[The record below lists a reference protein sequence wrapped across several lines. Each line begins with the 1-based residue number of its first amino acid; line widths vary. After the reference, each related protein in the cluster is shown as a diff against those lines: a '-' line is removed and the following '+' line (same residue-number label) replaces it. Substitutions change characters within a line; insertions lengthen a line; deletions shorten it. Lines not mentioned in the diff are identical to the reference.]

1 MLPICFSNQ
10 HVAKSTHLSTIDTM
24 DLCVYVGAECPIWA
38 STLRTRRWDMV
49 GFAKLL
55 SCLFWNFGCGR
66 NRWWLIAMT
75 RPLWLVSLGI
85 CVRSCETSLKL
96 SPASQVIYGQQVIPF
111 RHLRQRLRLLGQ
123 TGAHWRDISCPAEP
137 KGGAKEFSKNR
148 RYGRCAWWQAR
159 GFGNDLPVFWWLQ
172 PVVMEL

>member
-85 CVRSCETSLKL
+85 LCEILWDI
-96 SPASQVIYGQQVIPF
+96 SQVISSISGYLWATSYPISPSEAKAAVI
-111 RHLRQRLRLLGQ
+111 
-123 TGAHWRDISCPAEP
+123 GANRSSLKRYFMPGWTKRRS
-137 KGGAKEFSKNR
+137 KG
-148 RYGRCAWWQAR
+148 
-159 GFGNDLPVFWWLQ
+159 VF
-172 PVVMEL
+172 